1 MFNIFEKDFEEKRL
15 LFLKRQ
21 LKYCKNN
28 SRLHIFFE
36 LNFLIYKF
44 IRYLT
49 NIVLYFDAQIKN

>member
-28 SRLHIFFE
+28 SRFFSE
-36 LNFLIYKF
+36 LFEKKSNFN
-44 IRYLT
+44 R
-49 NIVLYFDAQIKN
+49 